1 MVDFTRPV
9 THTGYKNAEKLKK
22 HYHRVYK
29 QISEHPGALR
39 IDIIDVDKAD
49 YTKEWYADDNFFN
62 MPTAGTITPLWV
74 GGVSYL
80 VASIFIIGYV
90 KDGTLKPFE
99 IFLFVLSSLLAIF
112 FTIYYFT
119 KPKKERIL
127 NRKDG
132 LITMT
137 GVLWQK
143 NITIP
148 FKECLFVYSTGG
160 EDGTGA
166 YNLEAMRP
174 SKSKFGTFADF
185 NMGKEHCYQ
194 AISLVTWYMDK
205 NRPLPPGRVFD
216 ACRDRDY
223 ERRKAAGFP
232 RPLYP
237 SSIATPEA
245 TKEQQAERKRIG
257 GW

>member
-22 HYHRVYK
+22 YYHRVDK
-29 QISEHPGALR
+29 QIVNKSFSSLR
-39 IDIIDVDKAD
+39 KGIDVDNTDKKNWD
-49 YTKEWYADDNFFN
+49 ADDHFIN
-62 MPTAGTITPLWV
+62 MPTAGTVVPFI
-74 GGVSYL
+74 GGGISWFL
-80 VASIFIIGYV
+80 VISGLFADDTFDGFGLYVYIFFCV
-90 KDGTLKPFE
+90 
-99 IFLFVLSSLLAIF
+99 LAIF

-119 KPKKERIL
+119 KPKKEKIL
-127 NRKDG
+127 NRRDG
-132 LITMT
+132 LITIP

-166 YNLEAMRP
+166 FMLEVIRP
-174 SKSKFGTFADF
+174 TKSRFGTFTLF
-185 NMGKEHCYQ
+185 NMGQGDCYQ

-205 NRPLPPGRVFD
+205 NRPLPPGTAFD
-216 ACRDRDY
+216 AYRDRDY

-237 SSIATPEA
+237 SNIATPEA

>member
-29 QISEHPGALR
+29 QITEKPSTLR
-39 IDIIDVDKAD
+39 KGIDIKDIKDK
-49 YTKEWYADDNFFN
+49 KSWYADDNFFN
-62 MPTAGTITPLWV
+62 MPTAGTITPLW
-74 GGVSYL
+74 GGG
-80 VASIFIIGYV
+80 ASGFVTISVLIGYFANG
-90 KDGTLKPFE
+90 KLKPFE
-99 IFLFVLSSLLAIF
+99 VFLLILCSILTVFYIV
-112 FTIYYFT
+112 YYFT
-119 KPKKERIL
+119 KPKKEEIL
-127 NRKDG
+127 NRRDG

-137 GVLWQK
+137 GFLWQK

-174 SKSKFGTFADF
+174 SKSKFGTLTIFTVGQGD
-185 NMGKEHCYQ
+185 CYKDMSF
-194 AISLVTWYMDK
+194 ICWYMDK
-205 NRPLPPGRVFD
+205 NRPLPPGTAFD
-216 ACRDRDY
+216 AYRDRDY

>member
-29 QISEHPGALR
+29 QITELPYDLR
-39 IDIIDVDKAD
+39 KGIDIKNIEDK
-49 YTKEWYADDNFFN
+49 KSWYADNHFMSIPN
-62 MPTAGTITPLWV
+62 TGNATPFV
-74 GGVSYL
+74 FGGAFYL

-119 KPKKERIL
+119 KPKKEEIL
-127 NRKDG
+127 NRRDG
-132 LITMT
+132 LITIP

-166 YNLEAMRP
+166 YSLQVMRP
-174 SKSKFGTFADF
+174 SKSKFGTLEDF
-185 NMGKEHCYQ
+185 SVGQGYCYKDMSF
-194 AISLVTWYMDK
+194 ICWYMDK
-205 NRPLPPGRVFD
+205 NRPLPPGTAFD
-216 ACRDRDY
+216 AYRDWDY

-237 SSIATPEA
+237 SNIATPEA

>member
-1 MVDFTRPV
+1 MVDFTRPI
-9 THTGYKNAEKLKK
+9 THTRYKYEKKLKK
-22 HYHRVYK
+22 YYHRVEK
-29 QISEHPGALR
+29 R
-39 IDIIDVDKAD
+39 IIQKANGFNKLSKEEEEKYMYITDD
-49 YTKEWYADDNFFN
+49 YIMFHTK
-62 MPTAGTITPLWV
+62 GTILPFW
-74 GGVSYL
+74 GGGLSLFMIVSGLFSDDTFDGFHLYVYIFFCVLL
-80 VASIFIIGYV
+80 V
-90 KDGTLKPFE
+90 
-99 IFLFVLSSLLAIF
+99 F

-137 GVLWQK
+137 GFYWQN
-143 NITIP
+143 NITMP
-148 FKECLFVYSTGG
+148 FKECLFAYSTGG
-160 EDGTGA
+160 EDGTSA
-166 YNLEAMRP
+166 FKLQIIRP
-174 SKSKFGTFADF
+174 TQSRLNSFDDFALGGD
-185 NMGKEHCYQ
+185 CYEDMSF
-194 AISLVTWYMDK
+194 ICWYMDK
-205 NRPLPPGRVFD
+205 NRPLPLGTAFD
-216 ACRDRDY
+216 AYRDRDY